1 MEVYPRRGACAR
13 QSRLVHRLSRIIL
26 VFLALAAVYPAAESA
41 KSLAKKAEAA
51 EKKGDAVQAYLLYSQ
66 AAAADPKRRDY
77 WVKSQA
83 LRTRALQASPL
94 MPALLADAKPD
105 PAAPAEAEDEADMP
119 PIGETVSKEDIE
131 ESRRPLPPAEL
142 RSVPGLKTFD
152 IRGDAKQLFTE
163 VVKAFGLDLIFDA
176 DYQGG
181 TPQHIRMQDVD
192 FRTAL
197 HALQSSTS
205 SFAIPLSDKLLM
217 VYKDTQQKRVEAEP
231 TMAVTLS
238 LPNPVT
244 VQEVQELARAVQ
256 QAFEIQKFAI
266 DSSQRLVLMKDRVSK
281 VRAAQALYEQLLT
294 HRPQVVLE
302 VELIDVAESQDL
314 SYGIDLPTSTA
325 MSFLGRR
332 SSLLPTSIKGFRVIP
347 EFMPG
352 FSRYL
357 LAGGG
362 LTTVA
367 IAIADARAFAS
378 FSRSRSTSLFRSS
391 LRSLDS
397 QAASLHIGDK
407 YPIITQQYQGGDNST
422 PAFGLA
428 PTFQFE
434 DLGLT
439 LKATPR
445 VHLDGDISI
454 QLEAEYKVL
463 GNGEFNGIPVIA
475 NRKFSSTVRL
485 KQGEWAV
492 VMGILSGTEA
502 RTITGLPGLTQIP
515 VLNSILAR
523 NTRSVQTGEALIVVK
538 PHIVD
543 AVNTSAGG
551 KAIYLGTESRWSTLP

>member
-1 MEVYPRRGACAR
+1 MNRLAR
-13 QSRLVHRLSRIIL
+13 IL
-26 VFLALAAVYPAAESA
+26 LLFLAILLVCPAAESA
-41 KSLAKKAEAA
+41 KSLARKAEAA

-66 AAAADPKRRDY
+66 AAAANPKRRDY

-83 LRTRALQASPL
+83 LRTRALQSAPL
-94 MPALLADAKPD
+94 MPALLAGTKPD
-105 PAAPAEAEDEADMP
+105 PSTQAAENEDEADVP
-119 PIGETVSKEDIE
+119 PIGETITKDEVE

-142 RSVPGLKTFD
+142 RPVPGLRSFD
-152 IRGDAKQLFTE
+152 TRGDAKQLFTE
-163 VVKAFGLDLIFDA
+163 VTKAFGLDLVFDA

-181 TPQHIRMQDVD
+181 TPQRLQMKDVD
-192 FRTAL
+192 LRTAL
-197 HALQSSTS
+197 HALQSATS
-205 SFAIPLSDKLLM
+205 SFVVPLSEKLLM

-238 LPNPVT
+238 LPSPVT

-281 VRAAQALYEQLLT
+281 VRAAQALYDQLLT
-294 HRPQVVLE
+294 HRPQVLLE

-314 SYGIDLPTSTA
+314 SYGVDLPTSTA

-332 SSLLPTSIKGFRVIP
+332 SSLLTSSIKGFRVIP

-397 QAASLHIGDK
+397 QAAQLHIGDK
-407 YPIITQQYQGGDNST
+407 YPIITQQYQGGSNST

-445 VHLDGDISI
+445 VHLDGDVSI
-454 QLEAEYKVL
+454 QVEAEYKVL

-475 NRKFSSTVRL
+475 NRKFASTVRL
-485 KQGEWAV
+485 RKGEWAV
-492 VMGILSGTEA
+492 VMGILSATEA
-502 RTITGLPGLTQIP
+502 RTLTGLPGLTQIP

-523 NTRSVQTGEALIVVK
+523 NTRSQQTGEALIVIK

-543 AVNTSAGG
+543 AVDTSVGN